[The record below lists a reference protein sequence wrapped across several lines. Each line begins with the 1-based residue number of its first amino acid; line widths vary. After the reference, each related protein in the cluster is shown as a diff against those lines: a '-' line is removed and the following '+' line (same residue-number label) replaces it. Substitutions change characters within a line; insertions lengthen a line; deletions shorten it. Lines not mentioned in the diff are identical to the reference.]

1 VNIAEK
7 SFIQDS
13 QDVRRN
19 DGVVM
24 SAIWQIEELKRCV
37 LFVGKSFIHLKKDKE
52 PTVLRNVAN
61 RQSQNRGICEGKKEI
76 DSSLATVTFIFMYQI
91 IRQYV
96 IKSIRGYMNI
106 ALSWKSILD
115 AFWNRLNWLDIR
127 IESDQTTALKILNY
141 ETIKILLTAV
151 GIVGCIRLI
160 ILSCRGNNIKALPNR
175 MVMEKHL
182 GRYLEPN
189 ELVHHKN
196 GIRNDNRIENLE
208 LWVRKGH
215 PNGSRVDQKYV
226 DEISN
231 LRQRITQLERELA
244 ELRKEA

>member
-1 VNIAEK
+1 
-7 SFIQDS
+7 
-13 QDVRRN
+13 
-19 DGVVM
+19 M

-96 IKSIRGYMNI
+96 IKRIRGYMNI

-160 ILSCRGNNIKALPNR
+160 ILSCRGNNIKALPNTGWLWRSILEGILSLMSWFTTR
-175 MVMEKHL
+175 MVSEMITGLKTLNCGLRDIQTAQELIKSML
-182 GRYLEPN
+182 TRFQTYVN
-189 ELVHHKN
+189 ELP
-196 GIRNDNRIENLE
+196 NL
-208 LWVRKGH
+208 
-215 PNGSRVDQKYV
+215 
-226 DEISN
+226 
-231 LRQRITQLERELA
+231 
-244 ELRKEA
+244 KESWQN